1 VFKST
6 IVVSICVVISLLSLV
21 AAAQQV
27 DPTKPFGSS
36 GYTDAKSKKIDKLIL
51 QSIVKQSS
59 EKNAIISGKLLK
71 VGDKIGKYKLKRIKT
86 NSVILMSADNKI
98 ELSLFSDVVAK

>member
-1 VFKST
+1 VILLTSLA
-6 IVVSICVVISLLSLV
+6 VSS
-21 AAAQQV
+21 QQV

-36 GYTDAKSKKIDKLIL
+36 GISGNKSEIPDKLIL
-51 QSIVKQSS
+51 QSIIKQNS

-71 VGDKIGKYKLKRIKT
+71 VGDKIGEYNLKRIKT
-86 NSVILMSADNKI
+86 NSVILMSDDKKI